1 MCAFML
7 DEMVAG
13 VPRVA
18 IQRRAFDV
26 LCALT
31 EFCDQHGIR
40 YYLIGGTLLGALR
53 HGGFI
58 PWDDDIDIAIPRPDY
73 RRLLAAI
80 SLLPAP
86 LQSVHPSRDATT
98 PYPFLIVRHAGSKLV
113 FDYAKPFDRGIGVDV
128 FPLDAVPSAVWC
140 QRILFRMLRL
150 MRALSMNKQQGY
162 YRQRVSVVRR
172 MQFSLLSAVSWLTP
186 AWLIYWVYECIVARG
201 DVRRSQLLANLYGLY
216 GTREIVDCSVFG
228 DGCWVEFEGQRF
240 RAPEHPERY
249 LAAVYGNFWL
259 LPPKHQRHSGHRISA
274 ASLE

>member
-1 MCAFML
+1 MYAVTP

-31 EFCDQHGIR
+31 EFCDLHEIR

-80 SLLPAP
+80 NHLPAP
-86 LQSVHPSRDATT
+86 LQAVHPSCNATT
-98 PYPFLIVRHAGSKLV
+98 PYPFLVVRHAGSKLV
-113 FDYAKPFDRGIGVDV
+113 IDYARPFDRGIGVDV
-128 FPLDAVPSAVWC
+128 FPLDAVPTAMWRR
-140 QRILFRMLRL
+140 RILFRLLRL

-162 YRQRVSVVRR
+162 YRQRVSVSRR
-172 MQFSLLSAVSWLTP
+172 LQFWLLSAASWLTP
-186 AWLIYWVYECIVARG
+186 AWLIYWVYECITARG
-201 DVRRSQLLANLYGLY
+201 DVHRSQLVANLYGLY
-216 GTREIVDCSVFG
+216 GTREVVDCQVFG
-228 DGCWVEFEGQRF
+228 DGCWVEFEGRRF
-240 RAPEHPERY
+240 RAPARPERY
-249 LAAVYGNFWL
+249 LTTVYGNFRQ
-259 LPPKHQRHSGHRISA
+259 PPPEHQRNSGHRIST
-274 ASLE
+274 ASLD